1 MARLGALS
9 GEPLLPSTLFQ
20 GGCLFLDCILLHM
33 QQVVTHHALLQLC
46 SFFFFFLSFLVFPPH
61 FSISVSLFFIS
72 SPFFFLVCTSLLVS
86 SDTITLQI
94 IQISLQLCVYLQL
107 YKQIA
112 HTIFSISHV
121 FLKSDP
127 FFQVRVSNIMKHF
140 LDMFIVSVTK
150 VLNVTVMEWTC
161 YSCLEVL
168 LPPSGNGAQCLLF
181 FLQRKLSTGSSVR
194 W

>member
-1 MARLGALS
+1 MLYFSFVL
-9 GEPLLPSTLFQ
+9 
-20 GGCLFLDCILLHM
+20 
-33 QQVVTHHALLQLC
+33 
-46 SFFFFFLSFLVFPPH
+46 FFFFFLSFLVFPPH

-86 SDTITLQI
+86 SDTITLQ